1 MRAFFYTII
10 LISFS
15 TSVFAQP
22 IHGKHHRRDVALN
35 HRRAIVKAYEDS
47 LKNITIYRDS
57 VDSVDNVMPNNP
69 YMYKLFSPPM
79 YYKSSVSHSFELDDT
94 PNTSF
99 SQDSVFAAMDRTFV
113 NLYLY
118 NSDAVKYTENDLK
131 NAGGLR
137 PDVVQEIKPVPQI
150 SKMTENFDVNSVEPG
165 DWQIVPQK
173 PNFWKFSGSY
183 SLQFMQN
190 YVSDNWYKGGESN
203 HSMLAMA
210 NLSLVYNNKQ
220 KLKFENYLDLKLGF
234 QYYKS
239 DKMHRYRTNSD
250 LIRMTNKVGLQA
262 FKLWYY
268 TFSLQSWTQFYPGYK
283 NNNKKVFSDFMSPF
297 ESVFSVGMEY
307 KLNVKNFNLSANL
320 SPFACDF
327 KYVDRLALSSSF
339 GLKQGK
345 HTKFGYG
352 STVTINSTW
361 KIVKNINWTSPLYY
375 YTDYSSARF
384 EWENTYTF
392 TINKYLSTKLF
403 LYPRFDD
410 SVYKKDESY
419 LQFKEWLSL
428 GLNASF

>member
-1 MRAFFYTII
+1 MKALFYYII

-15 TSVFAQP
+15 TSVFAQQNY
-22 IHGKHHRRDVALN
+22 GKHRKKDVALN
-35 HRRAIVKAYEDS
+35 YRRTIVKAYEDS
-47 LKNITIYRDS
+47 LKNIVVYRDS
-57 VDSVDNVMPNNP
+57 VDSVENAMPSNP

-79 YYKSSVSHSFELDDT
+79 YYPSSVRHSFELGGT
-94 PNTSF
+94 SNTSY
-99 SQDSVFAAMDRTFV
+99 SQDSIFAAMDRTFV

-118 NSDAVKYTENDLK
+118 NSEAVRYTEKDLK

-137 PDVVQEIKPVPQI
+137 PDVAQEIRPVPQI
-150 SKMTENFDVNSVEPG
+150 SEMTENFDVNKVEPG

-173 PNFWKFSGSY
+173 PNFWKISGSY

-203 HSMLAMA
+203 HSMLAMT

-250 LIRMTNKVGLQA
+250 LIRMTNKLGLQA

-283 NNNKKVFSDFMSPF
+283 SNDKKVFSDFMSPF

-307 KLNVKNFNLSANL
+307 KLNVKNFNLSANV

-352 STVTINSTW
+352 STVTINSSW
-361 KIVKNINWTSPLYY
+361 NILKNINWASRLYY
-375 YTDYSSARF
+375 YTDYSSSRF